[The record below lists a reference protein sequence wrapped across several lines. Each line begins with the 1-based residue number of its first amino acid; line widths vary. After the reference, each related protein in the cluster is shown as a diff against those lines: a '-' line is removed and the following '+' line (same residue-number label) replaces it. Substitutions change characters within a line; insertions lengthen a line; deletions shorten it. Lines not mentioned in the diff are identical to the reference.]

1 LRCKRRCGVE
11 GEPAGMVTPTPGG
24 SMSFHDHTVQSI
36 TGDQVDLSD
45 YEGTVCLVVNVA
57 SR

>member
-1 LRCKRRCGVE
+1 
-11 GEPAGMVTPTPGG
+11 MT
-24 SMSFHDHTVQSI
+24 SFHDFTVQSI

-45 YEGTVCLVVNVA
+45 FAGTVSLVVNVA